1 MKSGIASAIVTIMFC
16 AYIGGVA
23 LFFGGGLL
31 LGWLKILPIFGIF
44 NNWIFFSFI
53 LGSVVGGSFGYL
65 IYRKF
70 RDKDE

>member
-1 MKSGIASAIVTIMFC
+1 MKSGAASAIVTILFF

-23 LFFGGGLL
+23 LFFGGELL
-31 LGWLKILPIFGIF
+31 LGWLKILPIFGRF

-53 LGSVVGGSFGYL
+53 IGSVFGGLVGYL

-70 RDKDE
+70 RDKD